1 MSSPSAFTSLKRR
14 VTKHHASHKR
24 ASSASS
30 ALSTISSA
38 SSLSE
43 GSSAPSTPP
52 ALSSLPKRTSSLS
65 DSAPPSPTRLTD
77 RPPVIPFPEL
87 TVVSF
92 APTRPAPTPPAVP
105 PRTVAPWRAHLL
117 AMAQSYSCVAE
128 LAASPTSQR
137 HHSHH
142 LTSTIGR
149 LADPRLNE
157 RQALAVLRSYLD
169 NLHSDNASF
178 KARRVPVR
186 YTRA

>member
-1 MSSPSAFTSLKRR
+1 MSSPSAFSSLKRR
-14 VTKHHASHKR
+14 VTKHHHAAHKR

-43 GSSAPSTPP
+43 GTPPASPP

-87 TVVSF
+87 APVSF
-92 APTRPAPTPPAVP
+92 APTRPAPPPPAVP

-117 AMAQSYSCVAE
+117 AMAQSYSCVVEAG
-128 LAASPTSQR
+128 AASNNTS
-137 HHSHH
+137 SHQ

-169 NLHSDNASF
+169 TLHSDNASF
-178 KARRVPVR
+178 RPRRVPVR